1 MKFWTRTQMQILMQK
16 NETRSNRNSIL
27 QSVVG
32 NTVDY
37 IKAAGLLDNEN
48 ATNVAVARVG
58 KVAND
63 LNLSQAEVD
72 SIHKKVERDLKQ
84 AENDR
89 LKSAIEKIA
98 QNAVNGSK

>member
-1 MKFWTRTQMQILMQK
+1 M
-16 NETRSNRNSIL
+16 

-48 ATNVAVARVG
+48 ATNVAVARVV